1 MSISFGRINPGR
13 KAMRRR
19 CEKSND
25 AEKRQGGG
33 SRGSEYPMFREND
46 SHSGPPRK
54 ARDERAAIFKLRP
67 VNAAKT

>member
-13 KAMRRR
+13 KMMRRR

-25 AEKRQGGG
+25 AKNVREDGREDRNTQCPEKTV
-33 SRGSEYPMFREND
+33 
-46 SHSGPPRK
+46 HSAPPRK

-67 VNAAKT
+67 VNAAKP